1 MNRVWNVPRKTP
13 RTLSPDSCG
22 FEHNPRYNTATIAT
36 ATEPLSGGHWAGL
49 IKCAHQQLYKLF
61 ISALL
66 VIDLFGDSYQKDE
79 ARQNV
84 NRRARPVRAPTAVCL
99 TIRDP
104 RPRSAE
110 RLLSSSF
117 VCWMR
122 IAGIDW
128 YSSDCALEHR
138 TSQCKV
144 AAQRC
149 SLFTRPVRTSVPC
162 AVLRCIVLLLHTRG
176 TWPTDNRIGH
186 IAAHSHKCV
195 PCCGQRSVA
204 IALLRLS
211 PCCGQRSVAIA
222 LLRLSPCC
230 GQRSVAIALLRLSP
244 CCGQRSVA
252 IALLH
257 LSPGA
262 PPTDDRSG
270 RSARRPTCSLPTT

>member
-1 MNRVWNVPRKTP
+1 MNRVWNVPRSTP
-13 RTLSPDSCG
+13 RTLCPDSCG
-22 FEHNPRYNTATIAT
+22 FEHNPGTIQATAAT
-36 ATEPLSGGHWAGL
+36 ATEPLSDGHWAGL
-49 IKCAHQQLYKLF
+49 LKCAHQQLYKLF

-66 VIDLFGDSYQKDE
+66 VHDHFLGFFRYQKEE

-84 NRRARPVRAPTAVCL
+84 NRRARPVTAPTAVCL

-110 RLLSSSF
+110 SLLSSPF

-138 TSQCKV
+138 SHKCQCKV

-211 PCCGQRSVAIA
+211 P
-222 LLRLSPCC
+222 
-230 GQRSVAIALLRLSP
+230 
-244 CCGQRSVA
+244 
-252 IALLH
+252 
-257 LSPGA
+257 GA